1 MKPKPTRRRRMLAPA
16 AATLVAV
23 TVGITGAPAGAAP
36 APAPLAAAVAHGP
49 IEGSGSSWSAN
60 AVNQWIADV
69 DSQGLQVVFTASGSA
84 QGRKDFGFRN
94 VDYAV
99 TDIPFQGTDPISGE
113 VDSAQGRPF
122 AYLPIVAG
130 GTAFPYQIRVA
141 GKLVQNLRLSGEVLA
156 KIFTNQ
162 ITMWND
168 PLITRDNNGRT
179 LPAIPIIP
187 VVHSEGSGSTA
198 QFTTYLAKQYPSIW
212 APYNAGQDRLT
223 EYYPR
228 KGNQMVAQNGSD
240 GVMNFIG
247 SAAANGAIGYDE
259 YSYALNKAAD
269 GSNNG
274 WPVAKIENTAGYF
287 TLPDQYNVAKSL
299 TQAIIDTNPA
309 SPTYLIQKLD
319 NVYVYNDP
327 RTYSLSSYS
336 YMILPTGTNAQ
347 DPRMTTAKR
356 QTLTDFLYY
365 AICTGQ
371 REMGPIGYS
380 PLPVNLVQAGF
391 DQVQKLKT
399 ADPAVDI
406 TRRDVST
413 CNNPTFVAGHPDQ
426 NYLAQIAPMPLACDR
441 AGAGPCAPGQK
452 PPAPSGSG
460 GTGGGTGGTGT
471 PAPGQTPTPG
481 STGPAPGGSPG
492 APGATPSATVSI
504 DPNTG
509 QIVPPGGGGDNGG
522 TSADGSQVA
531 ANLAAS
537 EDNGLSG
544 VLTPLVVIELLAILV
559 VPVLLHRG
567 LARRRDDW

>member
-1 MKPKPTRRRRMLAPA
+1 MKPSPPRRRGLLAQ
-16 AATLVAV
+16 VAV
-23 TVGITGAPAGAAP
+23 ATVVLTVGATGAPAR
-36 APAPLAAAVAHGP
+36 AAAAHGP

-99 TDIPFQGTDPISGE
+99 TDIPFQGEDPISHE
-113 VDSAQGRPF
+113 IDSAQGRPF

-130 GTAFPYQIRVA
+130 GTSFPYQIRVA
-141 GKLVQNLRLSGEVLA
+141 GKLVQNLRLSGESLA
-156 KIFTNQ
+156 KIFTNK

-168 PLITRDNNGRT
+168 PQITHDNNGRV

-198 QFTTYLAKQYPSIW
+198 QFTSYLAKEFPTLW
-212 APYNAGQDRLT
+212 TPYNHNDDRLT

-228 KGNQMVAQNGSD
+228 SGNQMVAQNGSD
-240 GVMNFIG
+240 GVMNFVG

-259 YSYALNKAAD
+259 YSYALNK
-269 GSNNG
+269 NY
-274 WPVAKIENTAGYF
+274 PVAKIENTAGYF

-327 RTYSLSSYS
+327 RTYPLSSYS
-336 YMILPTGTNAQ
+336 YMILPTGTNTQ
-347 DPRMTTAKR
+347 DPRLTTAKR

-365 AICTGQ
+365 SICTGQ

-391 DQVQKLKT
+391 DQIQKLKI

-426 NYLAQIAPMPLACDR
+426 NYLAQIAPLPLACDK
-441 AGAGPCAPGQK
+441 AGAGPCLPGQR
-452 PPAPSGSG
+452 PPAP
-460 GTGGGTGGTGT
+460 GTGGNGGNGNGGSN
-471 PAPGQTPTPG
+471 PGATPTPG
-481 STGPAPGGSPG
+481 STGTTTPG
-492 APGATPSATVSI
+492 AINGTPGATPSGGVVI

-509 QIVPPGGGGDNGG
+509 QIIPPGNGG
-522 TSADGSQVA
+522 NGDTSGGNADGSQVA

-537 EDNGLSG
+537 NDNGLSG

-567 LARRRDDW
+567 LTRRRDDW